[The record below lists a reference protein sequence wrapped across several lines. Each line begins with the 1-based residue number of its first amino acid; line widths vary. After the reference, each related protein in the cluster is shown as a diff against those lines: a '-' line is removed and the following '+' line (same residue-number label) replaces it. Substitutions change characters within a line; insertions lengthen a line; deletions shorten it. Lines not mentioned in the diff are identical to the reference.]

1 MAVRSRP
8 KIRALLIDISG
19 TLMIGSTPTQRA
31 VQALAEL
38 RRNNFPFRFC
48 SNTSKEST
56 SVLQKRMLDAGF
68 DVQTG
73 ESQELWTS
81 LKAVQSLIL
90 SRGLRRPYFLLSETA
105 KDECISAGMY
115 DPNVPYDA
123 VIVGLAPTLFDY
135 DHLNSAFR
143 ILVGED
149 DSQKRCNEDPKAS
162 IPLIALHKARYIE
175 SSGHGLALGPG
186 PFVAALENAT
196 EREAEVLG
204 KPSKGFFQTV
214 IESLDCES
222 HDSEGCIAVIGDDVQ
237 ADLGGGAI
245 ELCLWRILVKT
256 GKYRPGDESKV
267 GVHPPDEV
275 YDSFADFVDSL
286 LSAHVART
294 WKE

>member
-1 MAVRSRP
+1 MAVRSAP

-19 TLMIGSTPTQRA
+19 TLLIGSMPTQRA

-38 RRNNFPFRFC
+38 RRCGFPFRFC

-68 DVQTG
+68 DMQTG

-81 LKAVQSLIL
+81 LKAVQSLIR
-90 SRGLRRPYFLLSETA
+90 SRGLRRPYFLLSESA

-115 DPNVPYDA
+115 EPNVPYDA
-123 VIVGLAPTLFDY
+123 VIVGLAPALFDY
-135 DHLNSAFR
+135 DHLNTAFR
-143 ILVGED
+143 ILVGEH
-149 DSQKRCNEDPKAS
+149 DSQKRCDEDPKAS

-204 KPSKGFFQTV
+204 KPSKAFFQTV
-214 IESLDCES
+214 IESLDCEG
-222 HDSEGCIAVIGDDVQ
+222 HDSEGCIAVIGDDIQ
-237 ADLGGGAI
+237 TDLGGGAI
-245 ELCLWRILVKT
+245 DLCLWRILVKT
-256 GKYRPGDESKV
+256 GKYRPGDESRD
-267 GVHPPDEV
+267 GIYPPDEV
-275 YDSFADFVDSL
+275 CDSFADFVDRL
-286 LSAHVART
+286 LSAHVARSS
-294 WKE
+294 KQ

>member
-8 KIRALLIDISG
+8 IIRALLIDISG
-19 TLMIGSTPTQRA
+19 TLMIGSTPTPRA
-31 VQALAEL
+31 VRALAEL
-38 RRNNFPFRFC
+38 RRSGFPFRFC

-73 ESQELWTS
+73 ESPELWTS
-81 LKAVQSLIL
+81 LKAVQSLIR
-90 SRGLRRPYFLLSETA
+90 SRGLRRPYFLLSEPA
-105 KDECISAGMY
+105 KDECISAGLY
-115 DPNVPYDA
+115 DPDVPYDA

-143 ILVGED
+143 ILVGER
-149 DSQKRCNEDPKAS
+149 DSRKRCDEDPKAS

-204 KPSKGFFQTV
+204 KPSKAFFQAV
-214 IESLDCES
+214 IESLDCEGR
-222 HDSEGCIAVIGDDVQ
+222 DPEGCIAVIGDDIET
-237 ADLGGGAI
+237 DLGGGAI

-256 GKYRPGDESKV
+256 GKYRAGDETKD

-275 YDSFADFVDSL
+275 CDSFAEFVESL
-286 LSAHVART
+286 LSAHVAQQ
-294 WKE
+294 